1 MAQRTSKIKDFQN
14 DLENSQKYI
23 YSIEKYNLILSIDL
37 SYEVTMKLKTTF
49 SIISI
54 TACFVI
60 AYKIQIWTVFM

>member
-37 SYEVTMKLKTTF
+37 SYKVTMNLKTTF
-49 SIISI
+49 SI
-54 TACFVI
+54 TACFVTT
-60 AYKIQIWTVFM
+60 YKIQIWTVFM